1 MRHKVAPILRMKTL
15 GLPLHRQTEPVSLRS
30 CRYRSHVDAFQLV
43 LQPDSSK
50 TLVATVSLLAV
61 IVIDAALDRTSV
73 WTTKGVAS
81 GSTITRVVLGAT
93 ARARTN
99 IAGAVLLDI
108 FQSNRTDRRRGQ
120 QPCSCCRR
128 QNDEAN
134 YKRRCYAEHFHF
146 EVHFSSS
153 LDRNLLTSST
163 VLTTLNLELLR
174 QSFLD

>member
-1 MRHKVAPILRMKTL
+1 MRHKVSPVFRLKTL
-15 GLPLHRQTEPVSLRS
+15 GLAQHRLTAPISLRS
-30 CRYRSHVDAFQLV
+30 CRSRFDAFQLV
-43 LQPDSSK
+43 LQRDTSN
-50 TLVATVSLLAV
+50 TLVSTVSLLAV

-93 ARARTN
+93 ARARTD

-108 FQSNRTDRRRGQ
+108 FQSNGTDRCRGQ
-120 QPCSCCRR
+120 QPCSCYRR

-134 YKRRCYAEHFHF
+134 NKRRCYAEHFHF
-146 EVHFSSS
+146 EAHFSSS
-153 LDRNLLTSST
+153 LDCKLLTSSN

-174 QSFLD
+174 QSFPD